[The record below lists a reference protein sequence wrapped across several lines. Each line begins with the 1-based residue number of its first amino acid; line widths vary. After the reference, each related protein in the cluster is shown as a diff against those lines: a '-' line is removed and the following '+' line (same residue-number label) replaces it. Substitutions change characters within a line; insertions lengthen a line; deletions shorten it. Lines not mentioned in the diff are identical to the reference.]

1 MGRTYGLA
9 ESAADLAIYR
19 EFKRTV
25 ALRSVLVA
33 APIALGVVLWSAH
46 AAVAFGIGAVCGIA
60 NLFLGTY
67 GNERLVEVRNVG
79 LFVLSSFLRIGLFG
93 IVAAA
98 LAMWGPWWLLG
109 PYFAGFFLP
118 LAIYAFGVTRAFDAS
133 KRK

>member
-19 EFKRTV
+19 GFKRTV
-25 ALRSVLVA
+25 ALPSVLVA
-33 APIALGVVLWSAH
+33 APVALVLVLWSAH
-46 AAVAFGIGAVCGIA
+46 SAAALAIGAVCGIA

-67 GNERLVEVRNVG
+67 GNERLVDVRNVG

-118 LAIYAFGVTRAFDAS
+118 LAIYALGVTRAFDVS